1 MHIHEINKEIWLETP
16 KGEGIAHFLID
27 YGPESDLK
35 WVVFLSKTGQCW
47 TFNND
52 EVRAAKNVTLGRKSP
67 EKPFSSEILS
77 SLNNRTVSEIK
88 KHTLPADVEN

>member
-1 MHIHEINKEIWLETP
+1 MHIHEINKEIWFETP

-35 WVVFLSKTGQCW
+35 WVVFLTKTGQCW

-67 EKPFSSEILS
+67 EKMINAAANEFAFSSDN
-77 SLNNRTVSEIK
+77 LNKLTEFPVK
-88 KHTLPADVEN
+88 A